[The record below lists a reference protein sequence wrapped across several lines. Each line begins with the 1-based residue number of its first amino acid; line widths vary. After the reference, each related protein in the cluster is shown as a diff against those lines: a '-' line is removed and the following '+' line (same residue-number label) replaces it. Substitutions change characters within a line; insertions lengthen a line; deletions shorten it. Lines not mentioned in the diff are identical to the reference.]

1 MIPPMGAVGAAGAGA
16 ARANEAATSEGVRA
30 NLVTEQHGNEVVGD
44 IEGASL
50 PVVGAAER
58 VTEPLDGDSPDKALT
73 L

>member
-1 MIPPMGAVGAAGAGA
+1 MGAAGAAGGGM
-16 ARANEAATSEGVRA
+16 ARAGEAAASDSVRA